1 MNIKYIELVIKEA
14 EKAYKKGEVP
24 VGAIIVK
31 NGKVISK
38 AHNTIEKELNP
49 IKHAEIK
56 AIEKATKKLKNWRL
70 NDCEMYV
77 TLEPCKMCSG
87 AIFLSR
93 IKKTYYIL
101 SRKDIENNNDIRLE
115 KLNINEKEYLKML
128 QDFFK
133 EKRK

>member
-1 MNIKYIELVIKEA
+1 MNIKYIELIIKEA

-38 AHNTIEKELNP
+38 AHNTIEKEQNP

-56 AIEKATKKLKNWRL
+56 AIEKATRKLKNWRL
-70 NDCEMYV
+70 NDCELYV
-77 TLEPCKMCSG
+77 TLEPCEMCRG

-101 SRKDIENNNDIRLE
+101 SRKDIKNNNDIRLE
-115 KLNINEKEYLKML
+115 KLNINEKEYLNML

-133 EKRK
+133 KKRK

>member
-1 MNIKYIELVIKEA
+1 MNNEYIKLAIKEA

-31 NGKVISK
+31 NGKIISK
-38 AHNTIEKELNP
+38 AHNTIEKEQNP

-77 TLEPCKMCSG
+77 TLEPCEMCRG

-101 SRKDIENNNDIRLE
+101 SRKDIKNNNDIELE
-115 KLNINEKEYLKML
+115 KLNINEKEYLNML
-128 QDFFK
+128 QEFFK